1 VSITA
6 GHPVRVIQARRA
18 VSASAVS
25 TSAASDTSCLLLL
38 RSLQLTAGVGPTNRG
53 CGLVAGPPGRIRW
66 LIGPICCVTGSK
78 RALELG
84 GGRDG
89 RLRTRRTPDLVHPAQ
104 RAPDGSGR
112 RAPSGVGDTR
122 RAPDGSG
129 RRGHAS
135 GAVGRRRAPDG
146 SGRRP
151 VPGAAGTGVGRRGSG
166 RRAPSRV
173 GRRRA
178 PDGSGRRGHASGA
191 VGRRHASGA
200 GVGRC
205 RRYIVSTPK
214 RATTDR
220 CEPPAR
226 KASMVASRCCAPS
239 RSARLFRD
247 RGPSR
252 SVLAYAI
259 QLECSGTGRPSR
271 DRPGQS
277 RDRPGLSRGP

>member
-6 GHPVRVIQARRA
+6 GHPVRVIQAGRA

-89 RLRTRRTPDLVHPAQ
+89 RLRARRTPDQLPPAQ
-104 RAPDGSGR
+104 RSPAQRSP
-112 RAPSGVGDTR
+112 AR

-129 RRGHAS
+129 RRGHAPGARRVRAS
-135 GAVGRRRAPDG
+135 GTRAGRRRALR
-146 SGRRP
+146 GR
-151 VPGAAGTGVGRRGSG
+151 
-166 RRAPSRV
+166 SR
-173 GRRRA
+173 
-178 PDGSGRRGHASGA
+178 
-191 VGRRHASGA
+191 ASGA

-205 RRYIVSTPK
+205 RRPLHRLDPEAGHHRSL
-214 RATTDR
+214 RAARTESLDDR
-220 CEPPAR
+220 EPTLRHLPVGPALSRSWSLAFGPGIRYPTRMQWHR
-226 KASMVASRCCAPS
+226 KAVP
-239 RSARLFRD
+239 
-247 RGPSR
+247 
-252 SVLAYAI
+252 
-259 QLECSGTGRPSR
+259 
-271 DRPGQS
+271 
-277 RDRPGLSRGP
+277 